1 MDRVTELNHKYQR
14 MMGTRE
20 QLIRQTETINSE
32 IERCKALNNHLLSAQ
47 AVIREIADHAR
58 QEFKAEVDRLVT
70 LAIRSVFTEDFT
82 FDLQMSTDSGR
93 LQCKPIVWE
102 TIDGE
107 LIEYSPKDDMG
118 GSLLDPIGFALRV
131 VLHQFQAQPA
141 RSMFLLD
148 EPMKNLGHGELLD
161 QAGQMLIEISH
172 SLKLQLIIIT
182 HEPEL
187 IEMADC
193 AWHVSRNARGE
204 SKVEKAEQ

>member
-1 MDRVTELNHKYQR
+1 MDRLTKLQHRYQR
-14 MMGTRE
+14 AVGTHTQLLKHVSTIENEIVVRE
-20 QLIRQTETINSE
+20 KQERHILAAQT
-32 IERCKALNNHLLSAQ
+32 
-47 AVIREIADHAR
+47 VIREIADNAR

-93 LQCKPIVWE
+93 LQCCPVVWE
-102 TIDGE
+102 QCGE
-107 LIEYSPKDDMG
+107 TQIEYCPKDDMG

-131 VLHQFQAQPA
+131 VLHQFQVHPA
-141 RSMFLLD
+141 RAMFLLD

-172 SLKLQLIIIT
+172 SLNLQLIIIT

-187 IEMADC
+187 IDVADY
-193 AWHVSRNARGE
+193 AWQVSRNSGGE
-204 SKVEKAEQ
+204 STVERAD